1 MKMEKNLD
9 ILLVSEDEALTNQ
22 IKNSIDGEGTDL
34 TVIKSEDTVRETNRQ
49 TRDIIIFAQSDN
61 DNSVE
66 LVQYV
71 KSVNASTYIIFL
83 AIDSDFTILRNITKA
98 GAEDFFVVP
107 DELPLFLSRFPAI
120 RKNYILKKSS
130 QEDHAIVFGK
140 GRGQIFS
147 FYSGKGG
154 SGKSLIASTFAQTL
168 KLESTAEVILIDFNL
183 QFGGIETIMSIE
195 TNRSIADLMPVIEE
209 LNESHIR
216 NVSQTER
223 HSQLEILV
231 SPCDAEIG
239 ETIDEQFIAK
249 LLRTCRRSFD
259 YVILDMPSEINN
271 VIVTAMEESDKI
283 YYVLYPETSSL
294 RVLKH
299 YEELCGRLGIDLQS
313 RLEIILNEL
322 SKENELQQ
330 KDLKDILRFPI
341 TASIR
346 RDIKGLQTYVNKG
359 DPIRKSQKEKRLIPF
374 AKDVRKFT
382 RTVLK

>member
-1 MKMEKNLD
+1 MEKNLD

-22 IKNSIDGEGTDL
+22 VRNSIDGEGIQV
-34 TVIKSEDTVRETNRQ
+34 TVISSEDTIRETNRQ
-49 TRDIIIFAQSDN
+49 SRDIIIFIQSDN

-71 KSVNASTYIIFL
+71 KSVSSSTYIIFL

-98 GAEDFFVVP
+98 GAEDFFVIP
-107 DELPLFLSRFPAI
+107 DELPLFFSRFPTI
-120 RKNYILKKSS
+120 RKNYELKKSS
-130 QEDHAIVFGK
+130 REDNAIVFGK

-154 SGKSLIASTFAQTL
+154 SGKSVISSTFAQTL

-195 TNRSIADLMPVIEE
+195 TNRSIADLTPVIEE
-209 LNESHIR
+209 LNESHVR
-216 NVSQTER
+216 NVSQTEE

-259 YVILDMPSEINN
+259 YVILDLPNEINN
-271 VIVTAMEESDKI
+271 LIVTAMEESDKI
-283 YYVLYPETSSL
+283 YYVLHPETSSL

-299 YEELCGRLGIDLQS
+299 YEELCARLGIDLQS
-313 RLEIILNEL
+313 RLEIVLNEL
-322 SKENELQQ
+322 SKENELQE
-330 KDLKDILRFPI
+330 KDLKDILRFPVI
-341 TASIR
+341 ASIR
-346 RDIKGLQTYVNKG
+346 RDLKGLQAFVNKG
-359 DPIRKSQKEKRLIPF
+359 EPVRKSPKEKRLIPF